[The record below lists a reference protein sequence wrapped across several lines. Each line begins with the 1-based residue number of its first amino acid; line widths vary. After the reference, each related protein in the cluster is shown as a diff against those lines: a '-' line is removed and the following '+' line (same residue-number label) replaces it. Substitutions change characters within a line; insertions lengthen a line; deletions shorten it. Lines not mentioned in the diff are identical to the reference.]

1 MRNVGFVKVDQDE
14 EACIIHIH
22 GKGLKLEGEKE
33 LSVFLFYELNKEC
46 IGLPQ
51 GVIENVNPA
60 VNYRLRFTPEDVGE
74 PENYDLIQGI
84 IMENKNHRK
93 YAAVW
98 DDMPVNVNEMRIWQ
112 ATPEEKRQE
121 AEVAAAET
129 VETVETIRTERRE
142 DVQSQEVAAEAPEK
156 MQDSGVPESFADVEA
171 EEARY
176 EKPKRTYKKVQRQDL
191 ASLPRCEWKLAN
203 NGFLLHGYHNYHHLI
218 LVEEEENC
226 WLGVPGIYHQK
237 EAKAAESFGFPQF
250 IRFDSVE
257 IETSEEERNE
267 QEDFGYWCRH
277 IKRQPQ

>member
-98 DDMPVNVNEMRIWQ
+98 DDMPVNVNEMRMWH
-112 ATPEEKRQE
+112 AMEAKVEKEKDSQKDTVMAAAQTVE
-121 AEVAAAET
+121 AE
-129 VETVETIRTERRE
+129 IRE
-142 DVQSQEVAAEAPEK
+142 DVQSQEVQPERSDDIEAAEAKSRNPE
-156 MQDSGVPESFADVEA
+156 
-171 EEARY
+171 
-176 EKPKRTYKKVQRQDL
+176 RTYRKMQRQDI
-191 ASLPRCEWKLAN
+191 AALPRCEWKLAN

-218 LVEEEENC
+218 LIEEADNC
-226 WLGVPGIYHQK
+226 WLGVPGIYHNK

-250 IRFDSVE
+250 IRYSNVE
-257 IETSEEERNE
+257 IEAAEEERND